1 MESPSDGSSESPVAV
16 SATRTSADAQASARS
31 LSAVLRDYLLLAK
44 PEISSVVTLSAFA
57 GFLVGSPAGLDGGV
71 LFWAMLGTALCAGGV
86 GMLNHVLERQYD
98 ALMKRT
104 AARPLPAGRVDPDV
118 ARRVGIFLVCLAVG
132 ILCPLVNA
140 LTAILAALTA
150 VLYLFVYTPLKRV
163 TKWNTLIG
171 TVPGA
176 LPALGGYTAA
186 TGHLGT
192 GGWAVFGILA
202 CWQMPHFLS
211 LAWMYRNDYERGDYA
226 MLPVV
231 EPEGDSTAAQM
242 IGFAALLVPVSL
254 LPALTGAAGWIYGVG
269 VVPLGL
275 WFLWTTILFNGERTG
290 QKAKRVLKASVLYIP
305 ALVALLMV
313 DWFI

>member
-1 MESPSDGSSESPVAV
+1 
-16 SATRTSADAQASARS
+16 
-31 LSAVLRDYLLLAK
+31 
-44 PEISSVVTLSAFA
+44 
-57 GFLVGSPAGLDGGV
+57 
-71 LFWAMLGTALCAGGV
+71 
-86 GMLNHVLERQYD
+86 
-98 ALMKRT
+98 
-104 AARPLPAGRVDPDV
+104 
-118 ARRVGIFLVCLAVG
+118 
-132 ILCPLVNA
+132 
-140 LTAILAALTA
+140 
-150 VLYLFVYTPLKRV
+150 
-163 TKWNTLIG
+163 
-171 TVPGA
+171 VPGA

-186 TGHLGT
+186 TGQFGV